1 MTNGERGQAL
11 LEILV
16 AATFVLVPVLFLIVY
31 LGKVGDLQHRAHEAA
46 RYAAWE
52 SISTTK
58 SPSEISNEINKRF
71 LYGLHKDVDSEK
83 DLKSTNLDK
92 DRVDPLYLYSEA
104 GKYETALVESDSS
117 FSSTSHRNSD
127 PDSEIHQ
134 WRQAT
139 LGNGIVGFNLESDG
153 MHSVAVNIPFI
164 NTSRLSLE
172 DPIET
177 YSKNAIYAQAWRKVT
192 DSRLKNAIE
201 NSIFGEKA
209 FDNAVF
215 DSMANFAELIGLEE
229 WGGFKPG
236 YVEGDV
242 VPCSRVLGGGNDR
255 ELACF

>member
-1 MTNGERGQAL
+1 MR
-11 LEILV
+11 
-16 AATFVLVPVLFLIVY
+16 
-31 LGKVGDLQHRAHEAA
+31 
-46 RYAAWE
+46 
-52 SISTTK
+52 
-58 SPSEISNEINKRF
+58 
-71 LYGLHKDVDSEK
+71 KDR
-83 DLKSTNLDK
+83 KSTNLDK

-134 WRQAT
+134 WRQAA
-139 LGNGIVGFNLESDG
+139 LDNGIVGFNLESDG

-192 DSRLKNAIE
+192 DSRLKMPLKIV
-201 NSIFGEKA
+201 FLEKRL

-215 DSMANFAELIGLEE
+215 DSMANFAELIGFEE

-242 VPCSRVLGGGNDR
+242 VPCSRVLGAVMIA